1 MRKTRLFSYVVDH
14 DTGHAPNPYLG
25 FCTLCR
31 CKYKK
36 ARNRPS
42 NIVELAERGDW
53 IVGTGGA
60 NKKKSA
66 GHHKL
71 VYAMKVERKLTR
83 GDYFR
88 SRTFVSKRPSGG
100 QNDYRSSGD
109 NLRPKNEFE
118 DREQYVLISERHFY
132 YFGDQAIRI
141 PQKKLPHLEKHG
153 PGFRSDFDG
162 EYIRRFEKWITS
174 FKPGKHGDPCK
185 KHVVEE
191 RRAERCKSFC

>member
-14 DTGHAPNPYLG
+14 DTGHAPNPYFG

-36 ARNRPS
+36 SRNRPP

-60 NKKKSA
+60 NPKKSS

-71 VYAMKVERKLTR
+71 VYAMKVEKKLTR

-88 SRTFVSKRPSGG
+88 GRAFVRKRPSGEKT
-100 QNDYRSSGD
+100 DYRSSGD
-109 NLRPKNEFE
+109 NVRPKTNFE
-118 DREQYVLISERHFY
+118 AREQYVLISESHFY

-141 PQKKLPHLEKHG
+141 PRELPHLEKKG
-153 PGFRSDFDG
+153 PGFRSDFDT

-174 FKPGKHGDPCK
+174 YKPGRQGDPCK
-185 KHVVEE
+185 KRPAGE
-191 RRAERCKSFC
+191 RSAERCKSSC